1 MRLTGPKPDWARESG
16 GEAGLHPSNIH
27 DCEYAIGSINF
38 TGDSPV
44 ILTRDGPSLR
54 LRLPGHDRQGR
65 AVEGGAGRGD
75 RIRFVRMDYEQ
86 AVALEAAQDHSLR
99 ELSAAAP
106 AMPAAASI
114 GAPARATASE
124 TIIAALPAE
133 GTRPSVAY
141 RQAGDGYLLLEY
153 GDNVLDLALRM
164 RIHLLMEALRER
176 PVAGVRELSPGVR
189 SLQIRYDS
197 RLIADALIAR
207 LLEIEAGRRGH
218 AQGAHARGPPAA
230 GFEDSAT
237 LGAVRRYQ
245 ETAPARPGC
254 RTTWTSSSASTAW
267 PRATRCG
274 ASCTTPA
281 IW

>member
-1 MRLTGPKPDWARESG
+1 MGQVKP
-16 GEAGLHPSNIH
+16 
-27 DCEYAIGSINF
+27 
-38 TGDSPV
+38 
-44 ILTRDGPSLR
+44 
-54 LRLPGHDRQGR
+54 
-65 AVEGGAGRGD
+65 GD

-197 RLIADALIAR
+197 RLIRQDALIAR
-207 LLEIEAGRRGH
+207 LLEIEAGLADVATSRCPRAWSTCRWPSRTAPRWARCDATRR
-218 AQGAHARGPPAA
+218 PC
-230 GFEDSAT
+230 
-237 LGAVRRYQ
+237 
-245 ETAPARPGC
+245 APARPGC

>member
-1 MRLTGPKPDWARESG
+1 MGQVKP
-16 GEAGLHPSNIH
+16 
-27 DCEYAIGSINF
+27 
-38 TGDSPV
+38 GD
-44 ILTRDGPSLR
+44 
-54 LRLPGHDRQGR
+54 H
-65 AVEGGAGRGD
+65 
-75 RIRFVRMDYEQ
+75 IRFVRMDYEQ

-176 PVAGVRELSPGVR
+176 PAGVRELSPGVR

-197 RLIADALIAR
+197 RLIRQDALIAR
-207 LLEIEAGRRGH
+207 LLEIEAGLADVATLKVPTRVVH
-218 AQGAHARGPPAA
+218 LPLA
-230 GFEDSAT
+230 FEDSAT
-237 LGAVRRYQ
+237 LARCDATRRPC
-245 ETAPARPGC
+245 APARPGC